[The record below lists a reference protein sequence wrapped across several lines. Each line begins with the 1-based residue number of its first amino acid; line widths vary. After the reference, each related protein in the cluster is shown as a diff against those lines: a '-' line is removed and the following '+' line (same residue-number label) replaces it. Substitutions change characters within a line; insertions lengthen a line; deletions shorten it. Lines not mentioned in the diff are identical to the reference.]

1 MKWDVNGRG
10 RSIRYDKGKCRD
22 ADVLSSIVNGTLT
35 DADAPSSISDGT
47 RWDVDAPSAIRN
59 GTPASSYVPFLLF
72 SYISYYRE
80 AHSYP
85 SCNALHVFV
94 RFPPVAPGMKDEF
107 IEPLA
112 RLLLDCKCQRPRL
125 A

>member
-1 MKWDVNGRG
+1 MKWDVNGRK

-47 RWDVDAPSAIRN
+47 RWDVNAPSAIRN
-59 GTPASSYVPFLLF
+59 GMPTDAGVPFLLVGDV
-72 SYISYYRE
+72 SYCRE

-85 SCNALHVFV
+85 SGNALHTGLVQLF
-94 RFPPVAPGMKDEF
+94 
-107 IEPLA
+107 LA
-112 RLLLDCKCQRPRL
+112 H
-125 A
+125 